1 MIGNRVFVALAVTT
15 AMGVLGAAPAMASK
29 DDIDTRGERGGSVM
43 PCSLSGVNPAVHP
56 EIFGNPAVAA
66 RQYGFIKSKDGS
78 WHVEPNCHR

>member
-1 MIGNRVFVALAVTT
+1 MIGNRFFVALAITT
-15 AMGVLGAAPAMASK
+15 AMAVLGAAPAMASK
-29 DDIDTRGERGGSVM
+29 DDIDTHERGGSVV